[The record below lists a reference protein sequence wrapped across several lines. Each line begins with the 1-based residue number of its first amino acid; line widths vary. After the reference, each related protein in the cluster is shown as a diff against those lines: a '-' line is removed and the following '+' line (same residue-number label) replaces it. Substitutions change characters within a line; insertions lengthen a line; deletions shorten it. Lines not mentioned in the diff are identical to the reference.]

1 MRPNYAF
8 LCDYAQQDP
17 SGKINALGIGWANLA
32 VAELPATHA
41 QMTLV
46 ASLSGSKA
54 EAGAKK
60 VEVHCI
66 DADGANVIPALEAD
80 LDFAVQEPALEGNL
94 NLVFN
99 LQSLQFKKY
108 GQYAFHLIVQ
118 GNEIAR
124 VPFSVVAPPSTS

>member
-8 LCDYAQQDP
+8 LCDYAQQEP
-17 SGKINALGIGWANLA
+17 GGKINALGIGWANLT
-32 VAELPATHA
+32 VTELPATHS

-54 EAGAKK
+54 EAGTKK

-66 DADGANVIPALEAD
+66 DADGANVIPTLEAD
-80 LDFAVQEPALEGNL
+80 VDFQVQEPALEGNL

-99 LQSLQFKKY
+99 LQNLQFEKY
-108 GQYAFHLIVQ
+108 GQYAFHLLVQ

-124 VPFSVVAPPSTS
+124 VPFSVIAPPGTT